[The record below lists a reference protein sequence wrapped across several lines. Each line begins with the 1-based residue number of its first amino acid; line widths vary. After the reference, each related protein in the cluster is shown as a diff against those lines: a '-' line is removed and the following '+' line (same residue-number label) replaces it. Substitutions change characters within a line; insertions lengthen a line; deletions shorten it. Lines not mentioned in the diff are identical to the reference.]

1 MRGSRT
7 IDGLALCKIIVVL
20 AGEKTV
26 SISSYYSLNVP
37 ARVSTVNS
45 GGMTKACFPYPPFAL
60 KKRPSMP
67 VISF

>member
-1 MRGSRT
+1 MRELRT

-26 SISSYYSLNVP
+26 SISSYYSFNVP
-37 ARVSTVNS
+37 ARISTGDS
-45 GGMTKACFPYPPFAL
+45 EGMTKVCFPYPPFAL

-67 VISF
+67 MISF